1 MLAFD
6 NSMKNPD
13 FNYEV
18 EQIYELIF
26 SSFYAEDEE
35 SAIMN
40 ITKAFNNSGYFV
52 FRSFSIL
59 KGRNNFPKICSLFEK
74 LIFNTISYINSNE
87 VNKQYFKYK
96 VMFELEE
103 LKDFDMNQYLKP
115 GVFSC
120 KDYTCYTAPFILLF
134 TIFLIC
140 SYKYAPY
147 IDYRYKATYIE
158 RPTVDKLN
166 AYRAIIAYSKSRNFG
181 PILECFLD
189 VTLLGEKD
197 FILDFDI
204 FKFTDECLKELE
216 DKKGIYKFFFN
227 CLIENNNIF
236 DFVEEYK
243 NIVFRNLLYYTEGY

>member
-18 EQIYELIF
+18 EQVYELIF

-40 ITKAFNNSGYFV
+40 IAKASNNSGYFV

-59 KGRNNFPKICSLFEK
+59 KDRNNFPKIYNVFENV
-74 LIFNTISYINSNE
+74 IFNILKYLNSSE
-87 VNKQYFKYK
+87 VNKNYFKNK

-103 LKDFDMNQYLKP
+103 LKEFNMNEYLKP

-134 TIFLIC
+134 TILLIYI
-140 SYKYAPY
+140 YKHAPY
-147 IDYRYKATYIE
+147 IDYRYKAAYIE
-158 RPTVDKLN
+158 RPTVYKLD
-166 AYRAIIAYSKSRNFG
+166 AYRAIIVYSKRREFG

-189 VTLLGEKD
+189 VTLEKD
-197 FILDFDI
+197 DFIIDFDI
-204 FKFTDECLKELE
+204 FKFTDECLQELAS
-216 DKKGIYKFFFN
+216 KKKIHKFFFN

-236 DFVEEYK
+236 DFVKEYK

>member
-26 SSFYAEDEE
+26 SSFHAEDEE

-40 ITKAFNNSGYFV
+40 IAKASNNSGYFV

-59 KGRNNFPKICSLFEK
+59 KDRNNFSKIYNVFEK

-103 LKDFDMNQYLKP
+103 LKEFNMNEYLKP

-134 TIFLIC
+134 TILLIYI
-140 SYKYAPY
+140 YKHAPY
-147 IDYRYKATYIE
+147 IDYRYKASYIE
-158 RPTVDKLN
+158 RPTVYKLD
-166 AYRAIIAYSKSRNFG
+166 AYRAIIVYSKRREFG

-189 VTLLGEKD
+189 VTLEKD
-197 FILDFDI
+197 DFIIDFDI
-204 FKFTDECLKELE
+204 FKFTDECLQELAS
-216 DKKGIYKFFFN
+216 KKKIHKFFFN